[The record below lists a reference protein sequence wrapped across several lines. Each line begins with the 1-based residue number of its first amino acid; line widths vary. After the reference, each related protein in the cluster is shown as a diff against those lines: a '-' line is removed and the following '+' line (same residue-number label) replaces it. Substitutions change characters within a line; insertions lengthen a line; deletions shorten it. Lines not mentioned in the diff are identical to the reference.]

1 MELNFP
7 MRRDFFICLLLA
19 GITLGVYWPVSHYG
33 FINYDDHASIRDNPE
48 INSGLNGHSVWW
60 AITGITAQNWQ
71 PVTSLT
77 FVLGHQLWGT
87 APGAEHL
94 ENVIFQ
100 GANAVL
106 LFLLLKRLTGATWRS
121 ALAAALF
128 AWHPLRVE
136 SVAWIS
142 ERKDVLSGFFFLL
155 TLWAYTRYVEE
166 FKVQSSKFKVFFGL
180 SLLFFA
186 LGLMS
191 KPMLVTVPLIL
202 LLLDFWPWQRVRVE
216 NPGFGIQRLVFEK
229 TPFFLLAAAAC
240 IVTVFA
246 QQGSGVVVPLAWA
259 PLHYRFINAVISYL
273 DYFLKILW
281 PANLAVMYPLSA
293 HLPRIQFFAATGFL
307 IVVSR
312 WVWGA
317 RRTRPYLLVGW
328 LWYLVMLVPVIGLVQ
343 VGVQSMADR
352 YTYLPSIGL
361 FLALAWGLGDMAAI
375 ANRWRAG
382 ATAGAAALLL
392 ACLLMTRHQLGYW
405 QDSVSLFRHAIQVT
419 GENALVNY
427 FLGNSFLEA
436 GNPDEAVRN
445 YQYAVR
451 TAPNFALAR
460 NNLGMVLLAQGKS
473 EEAEAQFREVLRLA
487 PTDPDAHI
495 YLGDIL
501 SARKEFA
508 DAEAEYSMA
517 SQLKPDSPVIL
528 NNLAW
533 LLATC
538 PEARIRDGA
547 QAVQYAERACA
558 LTDYQKAIFVGTLA
572 AAYAEAGRFDDALA
586 TAEKACTLAEASGE
600 PVLLQKNR
608 ELLELYRAHRA
619 YHEAA
624 DKIVPAAP

>member
-19 GITLGVYWPVSHYG
+19 GITLAVYWPVSHYG

-60 AITGITAQNWQ
+60 AMTGIMAQNWQ
-71 PVTSLT
+71 PVTSLS
-77 FVLGHQLWGT
+77 FVLGHQVWGT

-94 ENVIFQ
+94 VNVIFQ

-106 LFLLLKRLTGATWRS
+106 LFLLLKQLTGATWRS
-121 ALAAALF
+121 ALVAALF

-142 ERKDVLSGFFFLL
+142 ERKDVLSGFFMLL
-155 TLWAYTRYVEE
+155 TLLCYTKAVTGGRRQATPTESAPAPTPSRVTDLPAEALAKAGHRSPFYW
-166 FKVQSSKFKVFFGL
+166 L
-180 SLLFFA
+180 ALLFFA

-246 QQGSGVVVPLAWA
+246 QHGSGVVVPLAWA

-317 RRTRPYLLVGW
+317 RRARPYLLVGW

-382 ATAGAAALLL
+382 ATAGAAGLLL
-392 ACLLMTRHQLGYW
+392 TCLLT
-405 QDSVSLFRHAIQVT
+405 VSYTHLT
-419 GENALVNY
+419 L
-427 FLGNSFLEA
+427 
-436 GNPDEAVRN
+436 
-445 YQYAVR
+445 
-451 TAPNFALAR
+451 
-460 NNLGMVLLAQGKS
+460 
-473 EEAEAQFREVLRLA
+473 
-487 PTDPDAHI
+487 PT
-495 YLGDIL
+495 
-501 SARKEFA
+501 
-508 DAEAEYSMA
+508 
-517 SQLKPDSPVIL
+517 
-528 NNLAW
+528 N
-533 LLATC
+533 
-538 PEARIRDGA
+538 
-547 QAVQYAERACA
+547 
-558 LTDYQKAIFVGTLA
+558 
-572 AAYAEAGRFDDALA
+572 
-586 TAEKACTLAEASGE
+586 
-600 PVLLQKNR
+600 
-608 ELLELYRAHRA
+608 
-619 YHEAA
+619 
-624 DKIVPAAP
+624 